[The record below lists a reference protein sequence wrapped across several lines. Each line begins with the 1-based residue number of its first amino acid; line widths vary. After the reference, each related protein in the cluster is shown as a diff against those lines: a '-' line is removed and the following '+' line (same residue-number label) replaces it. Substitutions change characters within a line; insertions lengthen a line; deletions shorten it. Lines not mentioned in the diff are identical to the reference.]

1 MKIAFQINKIETLKP
16 TTDTSLLIMQECLK
30 RGFDVVFY
38 YPESLSFKNG
48 EVFAYSFKFDGTQ
61 TEKGEQTHILLD
73 DCNFVFLRQ
82 DPPFD
87 MAYLTSTYV
96 LEKLKKAKV

>member
-30 RGFDVVFY
+30 IGFDVCFY

-48 EVFAYSFKFDGTQ
+48 EFKD
-61 TEKGEQTHILLD
+61 L
-73 DCNFVFLRQ
+73 NF
-82 DPPFD
+82 
-87 MAYLTSTYV
+87 TSNQITAF
-96 LEKLKKAKV
+96 K